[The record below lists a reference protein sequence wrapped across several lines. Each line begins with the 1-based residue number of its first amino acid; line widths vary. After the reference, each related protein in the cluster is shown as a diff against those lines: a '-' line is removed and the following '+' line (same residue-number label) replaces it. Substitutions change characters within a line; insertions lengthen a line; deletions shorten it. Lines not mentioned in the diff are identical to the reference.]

1 MIETTG
7 EFKKA
12 LKAMVK
18 GAIKSK
24 VFGGEGQ
31 EYKFNVIIGEFDKKE
46 KKGTVTVKIEA
57 GATAMVLTDEV
68 STRVY
73 NKVNDE
79 FFAPIAAQFGKLKS
93 VKAIEFAI

>member
-24 VFGGEGQ
+24 VFGGEAKD
-31 EYKFNVIIGEFDKKE
+31 YKFNVVIGEFDKKE
-46 KKGTVTVKIEA
+46 KKGEVSVFITEGPITVSLK
-57 GATAMVLTDEV
+57 DEV

-73 NKVNDE
+73 NKINDE
-79 FFAPIAAQFGKLKS
+79 FFAPIATQFGKLKS
-93 VKAIEFAI
+93 VNTIEFVI

>member
-24 VFGGEGQ
+24 VFGGEAQ
-31 EYKFNVIIGEFDKKE
+31 AYKFNVIIGEFDKKE
-46 KKGTVTVKIEA
+46 KKGTVTVKISE
-57 GATAMVLTDEV
+57 GPITITLEDEV

-73 NKVNDE
+73 NKINDE

-93 VKAIEFAI
+93 VKTIEFAI

>member
-1 MIETTG
+1 MFETTG
-7 EFKKA
+7 DFKKA

-24 VFGGEGQ
+24 VFGGEAQ
-31 EYKFNVIIGEFDKKE
+31 NFKFDVVIGEFDKKE
-46 KKGTVTVKIEA
+46 KKGTVTVKITEGPVTMA
-57 GATAMVLTDEV
+57 LTNEV

-79 FFAPIAAQFGKLKS
+79 FFAPIATQFGKLKS
-93 VKAIEFAI
+93 VKTIEFVI